1 MGIQY
6 SGSIYSSTF
15 TTTTGT
21 RREIVDNMAAKLV
34 AAGWSYQSG
43 SGTGDVK
50 MLTAT
55 VPTSNNKTVV
65 RISDPGSGNCAKF
78 QLYHSAGTVNQA
90 GGCFLLP
97 AANKVFQ
104 VIANPYQFC
113 VFVKNSLDTRE
124 FIMGGAPYIPSWN
137 SGITE
142 AGWIQG
148 NAVTDTDAGTG
159 TRASFRQQPFV
170 YNTTNNPGNQCAY
183 INTTLMEGNN
193 SNFGVAAAPGV
204 IQLAGHIPYTHNW
217 NTGTPGGVR
226 WIDGSGVVSEP
237 IIGWCNSTT
246 PGTTDAIAVG
256 SLWDAFLLSQAFP
269 GDATMTMDSHS
280 WHNIMVNCVG
290 INSYNS
296 TVSLWLAT
304 S

>member
-6 SGSIYSSTF
+6 SGSTYSSTF

-50 MLTAT
+50 MITAT
-55 VPTSNNKTVV
+55 IPTSSNKTVV

-78 QLYHSAGTVNQA
+78 QLYNSAGTVNQA

-104 VIANPYQFC
+104 FIGNAYQFC
-113 VFVKNSLDTRE
+113 VFVKGSLDARE
-124 FIMGGAPYIPSWN
+124 FIMGGAPFIPTWN
-137 SGITE
+137 SGISE

-148 NAVTDTDAGTG
+148 SAVSDTDTAARG
-159 TRASFRQQPFV
+159 SFRKYPMV
-170 YNTTNNPGNQCAY
+170 YDNSFNPGNQCAY

-193 SNFGVAAAPGV
+193 SNFSVAYAPGV
-204 IQLAGHIPYTHNW
+204 IQLASYTQYMYQSN
-217 NTGTPGGVR
+217 NAGANMNR
-226 WIDGSGVVSEP
+226 WYDGSMMVSEP
-237 IIGWCNSTT
+237 LIGWCNSTT
-246 PGTTDAIAVG
+246 PGTTDAVVVG
-256 SLWDAFLLSQAFP
+256 QLWDAAWVSLPQQI
-269 GDATMTMDSHS
+269 DTTMSYDGHT
-280 WHNIMVNCVG
+280 WWNIMANNVG
-290 INSYNS
+290 THQTYSKG
-296 TVSLWLAT
+296 SLYLAIT
-304 S
+304 